1 MREIMMVDY
10 DKEVVEILL
19 DKTLS
24 NDDVYAKILSLN
36 GSVKI
41 VPFNKD
47 KEKEA

>member
-24 NDDVYAKILSLN
+24 NDDMYAKLLSLN
-36 GSVKI
+36 SSVKI
-41 VPFNKD
+41 IPHNKD
-47 KEKEA
+47 MENL